1 MSTALSRVFDFLK
14 TASVRG
20 HSQGSKLLEG
30 TNSTEQGIFCHRHR
44 VQDNIGHW
52 KFLQLAGLSNVQ
64 PLTDRSQPSL
74 WSIPAGGLVLFA
86 FPLSH
91 HNNKIP
97 GAAANN
103 LGDVSRYTPCQSLAT
118 NSK

>member
-30 TNSTEQGIFCHRHR
+30 TNSTEQGIFRHRHR
-44 VQDNIGHW
+44 VQDNIAHW
-52 KFLQLAGLSNVQ
+52 KFLELTGSSNVQ
-64 PLTDRSQPSL
+64 PLTERSQPSL
-74 WSIPAGGLVLFA
+74 WSILAGGLVLLA

-91 HNNKIP
+91 HHH
-97 GAAANN
+97 
-103 LGDVSRYTPCQSLAT
+103 L
-118 NSK
+118 